1 MVRCI
6 VRPTWLCLI
15 RQSALRRSWSAR
27 RLVWCAIRPVRCMCH
42 RAIPGA
48 AMIMIAMTGMAATA
62 ATVMTGGT
70 TTAITATAGI
80 VEGRRH

>member
-1 MVRCI
+1 
-6 VRPTWLCLI
+6 
-15 RQSALRRSWSAR
+15 
-27 RLVWCAIRPVRCMCH
+27 
-42 RAIPGA
+42 
-48 AMIMIAMTGMAATA
+48 MIMIAMTGMAATA